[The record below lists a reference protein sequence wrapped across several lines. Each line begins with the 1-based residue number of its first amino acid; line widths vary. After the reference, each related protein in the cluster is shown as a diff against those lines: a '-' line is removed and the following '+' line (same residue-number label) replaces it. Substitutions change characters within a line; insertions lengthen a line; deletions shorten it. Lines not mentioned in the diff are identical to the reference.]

1 MNFQWDMYLT
11 KFDVLANLKRRQKLL
26 LRLSVT
32 SENVAPLSSLKEP
45 FRGYKHEFSVGY
57 VLDKI

>member
-1 MNFQWDMYLT
+1 MLT
-11 KFDVLANLKRRQKLL
+11 GRIPLKIHAYNHETVLLGC
-26 LRLSVT
+26 
-32 SENVAPLSSLKEP
+32 NVATNSDVT